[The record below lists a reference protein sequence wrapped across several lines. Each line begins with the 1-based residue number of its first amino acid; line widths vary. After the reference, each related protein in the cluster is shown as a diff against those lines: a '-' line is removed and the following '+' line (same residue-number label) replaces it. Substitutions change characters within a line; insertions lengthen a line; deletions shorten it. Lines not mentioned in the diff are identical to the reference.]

1 MAVELVALTI
11 IGSAFGL
18 LMSAVQAVRCRLYLR
33 GLIAH
38 NRRHFEQIS
47 PRNTG
52 EFLAQLEA
60 GRPVIAVDRMWE
72 G

>member
-1 MAVELVALTI
+1 MAVELVVLTI

-18 LMSAVQAVRCRLYLR
+18 LVSAVQAVRCRLYLH
-33 GLIAH
+33 GLLAR
-38 NRRHFEQIS
+38 NRCRFEQIS

-60 GRPVIAVDRMWE
+60 GRPAIVWNQMWS
-72 G
+72 